1 MYPYYQLPTH
11 NESRK
16 RITGYDKLD
25 KLTYIVVGF
34 VSGIFLIVLVFV
46 LGGYLSGFLYS
57 MSSQMNSAVSDM
69 NRTRSFN
76 QKLLEIHHQAA
87 QKTNETKQCLK

>member
-1 MYPYYQLPTH
+1 M
-11 NESRK
+11 
-16 RITGYDKLD
+16 
-25 KLTYIVVGF
+25 GF

-57 MSSQMNSAVSDM
+57 MGSQMNSAVSDM

-76 QKLLEIHHQAA
+76 QKLLEIHLQAA